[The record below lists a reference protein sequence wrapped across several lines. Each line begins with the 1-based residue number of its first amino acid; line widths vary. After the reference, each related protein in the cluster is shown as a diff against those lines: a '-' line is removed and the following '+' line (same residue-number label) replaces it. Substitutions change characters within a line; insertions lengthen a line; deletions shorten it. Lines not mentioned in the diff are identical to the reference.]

1 MAGANGNGEHKV
13 ASLRELPSAIDP
25 PHDLWPAIE
34 ARIAGQRAVD
44 GGTDSVRQASSPSSK
59 LRWMAAAAAVIA
71 SLAVGVWIG
80 RNVPSAMR
88 GVPADGVTANL
99 PAGTVE
105 ALHAAYVT
113 DPRYMREREALVGSL
128 EAQLASLPP
137 ETRAKVIASLAT
149 IHKSMRD
156 LEAALG
162 RDPSNA
168 LLQELL
174 VNTYQDEMRVLTAVH
189 EASETGKG
197 V

>member
-1 MAGANGNGEHKV
+1 MAGANGNGGHKV
-13 ASLRELPSAIDP
+13 ASLRELPAAIDP
-25 PHDLWPAIE
+25 PQDLWPGIE
-34 ARIAGQRAVD
+34 ARIAGQPRAVD
-44 GGTDSVRQASSPSSK
+44 GGTDGVRRASSPSPK
-59 LRWMAAAAAVIA
+59 VRWMAAAAVIGA
-71 SLAVGVWIG
+71 LAVGVWIG
-80 RNVPSAMR
+80 RNVPPATP
-88 GVPADGVTANL
+88 GVPADQIAANG
-99 PAGTVE
+99 PSGTVE

-113 DPRYMREREALVGSL
+113 DARYMHEREALVRSL
-128 EAQLASLPP
+128 DAQLASLSPQ
-137 ETRAKVIASLAT
+137 TRAKVIASLAT

-156 LEAALG
+156 LETALG

>member
-1 MAGANGNGEHKV
+1 MADANGNGEHKL
-13 ASLRELPSAIDP
+13 ASLRELPSAVDP
-25 PHDLWPAIE
+25 PQDLWPGIE
-34 ARIAGQRAVD
+34 ARIAGRPRAAD
-44 GGTDSVRQASSPSSK
+44 GGTDGVRRPSPPGSK
-59 LRWMAAAAAVIA
+59 LRWMAAAAVIA

-80 RNVPSAMR
+80 RNVPPATR
-88 GVPADGVTANL
+88 GVSADGIAANL

-113 DPRYMREREALVGSL
+113 DPRYVREREALVGSL

-137 ETRAKVIASLAT
+137 QTRAKVIASLAT

>member
-1 MAGANGNGEHKV
+1 MH
-13 ASLRELPSAIDP
+13 
-25 PHDLWPAIE
+25 
-34 ARIAGQRAVD
+34 
-44 GGTDSVRQASSPSSK
+44 
-59 LRWMAAAAAVIA
+59 
-71 SLAVGVWIG
+71 
-80 RNVPSAMR
+80 
-88 GVPADGVTANL
+88 
-99 PAGTVE
+99 
-105 ALHAAYVT
+105 
-113 DPRYMREREALVGSL
+113 EREALVRSL
-128 EAQLASLPP
+128 DAQLASLSPQ
-137 ETRAKVIASLAT
+137 TRAKVIASLAT

>member
-1 MAGANGNGEHKV
+1 MAGANGNGGHKV
-13 ASLRELPSAIDP
+13 ASLRELPGAIDP
-25 PHDLWPAIE
+25 PQDLWPGIE
-34 ARIAGQRAVD
+34 ARIAGQPRAVD
-44 GGTDSVRQASSPSSK
+44 GGTDGVRRASSPSPK
-59 LRWMAAAAAVIA
+59 VRWMAAAAVIGA
-71 SLAVGVWIG
+71 LAVGVWIG
-80 RNVPSAMR
+80 RNVPPATP
-88 GVPADGVTANL
+88 GVPADQIAANG
-99 PAGTVE
+99 PSGTVE

-113 DPRYMREREALVGSL
+113 DARYMHEREALVRSL
-128 EAQLASLPP
+128 DAQLASLSPQ
-137 ETRAKVIASLAT
+137 TRAKVIASLAT